1 MPLDEEDKS
10 FWLET
15 VKDVKE
21 TKTADITLT
30 KENPVIK
37 VKKHQQFAVNK
48 EFDTYSKCLNEN
60 NNGGIDK
67 ATLKKFKREEFK
79 IEDRLDLHGCTEDEA
94 YEKVN
99 NFVVQAYNCGK
110 RCIIIITGKGLTVRE
125 NDDIF
130 TSKGILKRQVPQWLN
145 MPQLRA
151 MILTYK
157 NPSEKQGGSGA
168 LYILLKRNK
177 NITKKTPM

>member
-1 MPLDEEDKS
+1 M
-10 FWLET
+10 
-15 VKDVKE
+15 
-21 TKTADITLT
+21 
-30 KENPVIK
+30 
-37 VKKHQQFAVNK
+37 
-48 EFDTYSKCLNEN
+48 
-60 NNGGIDK
+60 
-67 ATLKKFKREEFK
+67 
-79 IEDRLDLHGCTEDEA
+79 
-94 YEKVN
+94 
-99 NFVVQAYNCGK
+99 VQAYNCGK